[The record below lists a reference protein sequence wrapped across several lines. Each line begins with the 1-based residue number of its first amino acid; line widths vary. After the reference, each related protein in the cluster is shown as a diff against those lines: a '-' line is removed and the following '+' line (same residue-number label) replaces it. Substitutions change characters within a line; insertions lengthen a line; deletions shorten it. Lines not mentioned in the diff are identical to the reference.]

1 MKATKKGLMGSSE
14 RKLDI
19 RPSGVTGLQQAI
31 EAKNQIKREKKISMM
46 EEAYIRAEVKMK
58 ILGIED

>member
-1 MKATKKGLMGSSE
+1 MKKGLIGSSE
-14 RKLDI
+14 RMLDN

-31 EAKNQIKREKKISMM
+31 EAKKMIQREKKVSMI

-58 ILGIED
+58 ILGLED

>member
-1 MKATKKGLMGSSE
+1 MKKGLMGSSE
-14 RKLDI
+14 RILDN

-31 EAKNQIKREKKISMM
+31 EAKKMIQREKKVSMM

-58 ILGIED
+58 ILGLED

>member
-1 MKATKKGLMGSSE
+1 MKKGLMGSSE
-14 RKLDI
+14 RMLDN

-31 EAKNQIKREKKISMM
+31 EAKKMIQREKKVSMI

-58 ILGIED
+58 ILGLED

>member
-1 MKATKKGLMGSSE
+1 MKKGLMGSSE
-14 RKLDI
+14 RMLDN

-31 EAKNQIKREKKISMM
+31 EAKKMIQREKKVSMM

-58 ILGIED
+58 ILGLED

>member
-1 MKATKKGLMGSSE
+1 MKKGMMGSSE
-14 RKLDI
+14 RIVDV

-31 EAKNQIKREKKISMM
+31 DIKKEINREKKISIM
-46 EEAYIRAEVKMK
+46 EEAYVRAEVKMK

>member
-1 MKATKKGLMGSSE
+1 MGSSE
-14 RKLDI
+14 RMLDN

-31 EAKNQIKREKKISMM
+31 EAKKMIQREKKVSMM

-58 ILGIED
+58 ILGLED